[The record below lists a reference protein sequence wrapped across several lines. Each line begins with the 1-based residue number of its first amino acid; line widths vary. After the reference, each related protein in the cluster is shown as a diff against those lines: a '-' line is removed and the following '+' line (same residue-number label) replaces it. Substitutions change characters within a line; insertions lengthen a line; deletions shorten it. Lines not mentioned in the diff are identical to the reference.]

1 MLADVR
7 QQAEAQ
13 RGAMP
18 PGGGGG
24 MMSRLRNQVQAQQQ
38 FRKPVGYDPRGGP
51 IAPPPGK
58 GGGGMPGGPMVPPN
72 FRGQMQRQ
80 RMMNRPRRGVPGPAG
95 AGGHRIV
102 WGCRI
107 SRVDLHV
114 PFKKARVVRQCHV
127 GQRSFVR
134 DPATFALV
142 VLPFV
147 EEPTVCAVH
156 PHSASKLM
164 NASGA

>member
-95 AGGHRIV
+95 AGGSPNRV
-102 WGCRI
+102 GMQDQQGGLARALQKGTGRRPM
-107 SRVDLHV
+107 SR
-114 PFKKARVVRQCHV
+114 
-127 GQRSFVR
+127 RSGFPGR
-134 DPATFALV
+134 
-142 VLPFV
+142 
-147 EEPTVCAVH
+147 
-156 PHSASKLM
+156 
-164 NASGA
+164 